1 MTRLSVSACGSLL
14 GLAALALTVPACG
27 GDSASS
33 QSVAQDQFGELRLAL
48 TGKPITALSMN
59 VRIFTGPVLSPGKVP
74 THEFAC
80 KPYGPESNTLVVRD
94 LEARNDYAVVVELFK
109 DDKCKALAY
118 RAYRG
123 AIAVKAGSTSPG
135 NPYWLPLLQMGAF
148 NPMAQVNADLAKQAA
163 DKPCTIDEDCRAI
176 HPNATCSV
184 GNRCTL
190 DNLFPLNGWQR
201 RALTTTV
208 ALDDGRVALIGG
220 MGVLTGNGFWEATTK
235 FLELFDPAIGILTR
249 TEVANWGGSV
259 GMADAVT
266 LTGQSFAFVGG
277 TARAKVQLAGG
288 KLTTALDVEN
298 CPSGGDA
305 CAISEELARWTM
317 IPKPTAQQVSLG
329 VPRAFP
335 TVTRVQT
342 KEGERL
348 LVCGGIEVPIPAG
361 GDKRVAKTQLCRADS
376 SGIDCPAQ
384 TASTM
389 AAARANNAVA
399 CVERDSSGGCLKVVL
414 IGGNKSGP
422 RSEVYDATTNTFAAA
437 TDSGQVP
444 NGEVHGGK
452 LYAVGPSTF
461 LLVGASSKR
470 LFLEDGAL
478 SSGGDM
484 GPYKIT
490 VNASV
495 VPAIVSWAP
504 ADLGSG
510 AQPDAGRRL
519 MAASTQLA
527 DGSVLLIGGLDQ
539 ALKPLADALWIAPT
553 GALVRRVETQTA
565 RFGGSASRIG
575 GKGPLAGCVV
585 LAGGFSVAA
594 SGAVEPQNQV
604 EIFCPGG

>member
-1 MTRLSVSACGSLL
+1 
-14 GLAALALTVPACG
+14 
-27 GDSASS
+27 
-33 QSVAQDQFGELRLAL
+33 
-48 TGKPITALSMN
+48 
-59 VRIFTGPVLSPGKVP
+59 
-74 THEFAC
+74 
-80 KPYGPESNTLVVRD
+80 
-94 LEARNDYAVVVELFK
+94 
-109 DDKCKALAY
+109 
-118 RAYRG
+118 
-123 AIAVKAGSTSPG
+123 
-135 NPYWLPLLQMGAF
+135 
-148 NPMAQVNADLAKQAA
+148 
-163 DKPCTIDEDCRAI
+163 
-176 HPNATCSV
+176 
-184 GNRCTL
+184 
-190 DNLFPLNGWQR
+190 
-201 RALTTTV
+201 
-208 ALDDGRVALIGG
+208 
-220 MGVLTGNGFWEATTK
+220 
-235 FLELFDPAIGILTR
+235 
-249 TEVANWGGSV
+249 
-259 GMADAVT
+259 
-266 LTGQSFAFVGG
+266 
-277 TARAKVQLAGG
+277 
-288 KLTTALDVEN
+288 
-298 CPSGGDA
+298 
-305 CAISEELARWTM
+305 
-317 IPKPTAQQVSLG
+317 
-329 VPRAFP
+329 
-335 TVTRVQT
+335 
-342 KEGERL
+342 
-348 LVCGGIEVPIPAG
+348 
-361 GDKRVAKTQLCRADS
+361 
-376 SGIDCPAQ
+376 
-384 TASTM
+384 M